1 MKIKIIT
8 PLLFLIS
15 VTGFSQNLY
24 FEVRGK
30 YSHPI
35 TIEQLNKAK
44 FISDIIPYYPEKWVI
59 SYVSAEIL
67 ATYDGKAMLAASAN
81 DTLSAEQKNMLNT
94 VDLGTD
100 IVINIRYKFKNPV
113 TGNID
118 MSVMNY
124 SATVVPETEAEYPG
138 GYQQMTQ
145 YLQENA
151 IDKISDSTSGQLQ
164 QVIVRFTVN
173 EKGEI
178 ANAQI
183 FNSSGDQKT
192 DKLLLKAINKMP
204 KWQPAENSKGTIV
217 KQEFEFI
224 VGNGGC

>member
-1 MKIKIIT
+1 M
-8 PLLFLIS
+8 
-15 VTGFSQNLY
+15 
-24 FEVRGK
+24 
-30 YSHPI
+30 
-35 TIEQLNKAK
+35 
-44 FISDIIPYYPEKWVI
+44 
-59 SYVSAEIL
+59 
-67 ATYDGKAMLAASAN
+67 MAASAN

-183 FNSSGDQKT
+183 FKSSGDQKT

-204 KWQPAENSKGTIV
+204 KWQ
-217 KQEFEFI
+217 QEFEFI